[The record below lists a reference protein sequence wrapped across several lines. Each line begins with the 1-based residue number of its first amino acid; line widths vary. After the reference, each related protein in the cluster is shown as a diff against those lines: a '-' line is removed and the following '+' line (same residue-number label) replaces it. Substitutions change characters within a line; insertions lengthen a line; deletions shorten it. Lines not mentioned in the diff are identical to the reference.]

1 MSSKNQT
8 ATIYTILYVSS
19 DAEDGDFIVSKST
32 GAYLTLDAARKE
44 LERQIEVKRA
54 AIPDNYDCEERGDN
68 FWTMYQ
74 DGFAAA
80 AYSKLEIIP
89 TTLNL
94 ERSA

>member
-1 MSSKNQT
+1 MDKT

-19 DAEDGDFIVSKST
+19 DAEEGEFIVSKSM

-44 LERQIEVKRA
+44 LAKQIA
-54 AIPDNYDCEERGDN
+54 ARKKTIPANYDCEERGDN

-80 AYSKLEIIP
+80 AYSKLEIVP

>member
-1 MSSKNQT
+1 MQNQT

-19 DAEDGDFIVSKST
+19 DAEEGEFIVSKST

-44 LERQIEVKRA
+44 LARQIEAKKES
-54 AIPDNYDCEERGDN
+54 IPDNYDCEERGDN
-68 FWTMYQ
+68 YWTMYQ

-80 AYSKLEIIP
+80 AYSKLEIVP

>member
-1 MSSKNQT
+1 MDKT

-19 DAEDGDFIVSKST
+19 DTEEGEFIVSRST
-32 GAYLTLDAARKE
+32 GSYLTLDAARKE
-44 LERQIEVKRA
+44 LERQIATKRA
-54 AIPDNYDCEERGDN
+54 AILDNYDCEERGEN
-68 FWTMYQ
+68 FWSVYQ

-80 AYSKLEIIP
+80 AYSKLEIVP

>member
-1 MSSKNQT
+1 MDKT

-44 LERQIEVKRA
+44 LAKQIEARRA
-54 AIPDNYDCEERGDN
+54 AIPNNYDCEERGDN

-80 AYSKLEIIP
+80 AYSKLEIVP
-89 TTLNL
+89 TILNL

>member
-1 MSSKNQT
+1 MKNDIKEVLLTEEQIQSK
-8 ATIYTILYVSS
+8 V
-19 DAEDGDFIVSKST
+19 
-32 GAYLTLDAARKE
+32 KE
-44 LERQIEVKRA
+44 LAKQIEARRA
-54 AIPDNYDCEERGDN
+54 AIPNNYDCEERGDN

-80 AYSKLEIIP
+80 AYSKLEIVP